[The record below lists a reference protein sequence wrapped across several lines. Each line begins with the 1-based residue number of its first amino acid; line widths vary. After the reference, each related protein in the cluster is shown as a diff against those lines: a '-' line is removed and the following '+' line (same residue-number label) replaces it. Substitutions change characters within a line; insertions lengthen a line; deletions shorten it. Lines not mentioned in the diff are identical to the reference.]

1 MVPPLP
7 VCSFCY
13 VSDGLGVVCCNG
25 VCVGLR
31 LRMSRMEMTK
41 VKNAVIIIIV
51 NSLPGTVVGL
61 HRMALQPLPFA
72 IGIES
77 CPELNR
83 GGRQHT
89 LE

>member
-1 MVPPLP
+1 
-7 VCSFCY
+7 
-13 VSDGLGVVCCNG
+13 
-25 VCVGLR
+25 
-31 LRMSRMEMTK
+31 MTMAQK
-41 VKNAVIIIIV
+41 YTIII
-51 NSLPGTVVGL
+51 NALPGTIVGL

-89 LE
+89 LEYTYRPT